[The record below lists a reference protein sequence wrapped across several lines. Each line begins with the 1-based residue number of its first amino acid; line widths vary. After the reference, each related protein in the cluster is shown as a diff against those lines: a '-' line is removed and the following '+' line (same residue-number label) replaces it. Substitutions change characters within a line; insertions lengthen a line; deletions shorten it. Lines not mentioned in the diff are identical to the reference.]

1 MDRSLSGRATGRP
14 RVVRSEEEQRAY
26 EERRRTQKREWKRR
40 QRKTANGD
48 PVPFDGPELSLTP
61 EEKQRLRLERRRQQK
76 REWARRQRM
85 KDSTGGDWAANAKRV
100 ARQDPVHTEAE
111 NASRQRGR
119 NADNLQ
125 DRDSCCPRLLLP
137 SPAAE
142 HASSITWASHL
153 AGKGN
158 SFTQCGVPVEC
169 KSSQADFKPK
179 SRSVGAQTQHRKN
192 TSADSV
198 HRKGAAAAGVSAVR
212 RSRPKAADIALR
224 LWEELQSRRSATD
237 P

>member
-1 MDRSLSGRATGRP
+1 MGRPKKVLSPMDEAERRLKKREADRERVKRRREDPEFRARTAEAKRQRRAEDPELWARKVTADRQYDSTHRQERRLAAQQRRASDPGLRVLENFRRRERLAATG
-14 RVVRSEEEQRAY
+14 
-26 EERRRTQKREWKRR
+26 
-40 QRKTANGD
+40 
-48 PVPFDGPELSLTP
+48 DG
-61 EEKQRLRLERRRQQK
+61 
-76 REWARRQRM
+76 
-85 KDSTGGDWAANAKRV
+85 
-100 ARQDPVHTEAE
+100 
-111 NASRQRGR
+111 
-119 NADNLQ
+119 
-125 DRDSCCPRLLLP
+125 PRLLLP